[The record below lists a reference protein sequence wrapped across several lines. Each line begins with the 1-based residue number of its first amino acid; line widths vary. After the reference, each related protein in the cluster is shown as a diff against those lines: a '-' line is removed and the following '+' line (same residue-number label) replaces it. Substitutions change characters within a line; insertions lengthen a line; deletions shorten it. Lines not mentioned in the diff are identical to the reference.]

1 MVRVVVMKA
10 QYIEQLLL
18 TAKYPDRL
26 TLDFQI
32 TAFGDVVK
40 IYTEHEDLTKCWG
53 MEFQQCV
60 EVSYTT
66 ARIVRW
72 GSNNEEGIFVRQ
84 DYHETFDRYNGYD
97 LGYFA
102 QDISVSEY
110 EEDDFLKECG
120 YVKCSFQL
128 SMMEGYIVCKDVLL
142 TELSRED
149 ITFYWEQARS
159 ES

>member
-1 MVRVVVMKA
+1 MKA

-18 TAKYPDRL
+18 TAKYPDRVA
-26 TLDFQI
+26 LDFQVN
-32 TAFGDVVK
+32 TFGDAVK
-40 IYTEHEDLTKCWG
+40 VYVEHEDLTKCWC

-60 EVSYTT
+60 EVTYTT
-66 ARIVRW
+66 IRKAWRGHKDESGEWIR
-72 GSNNEEGIFVRQ
+72 N
-84 DYHETFDRYNGYD
+84 DYEKTFDQYDGYD
-97 LGYFA
+97 GYTLGYFA

-149 ITFYWEQARS
+149 ITFYWEQVRRGQ
-159 ES
+159 